1 MTRIAWVYLRWG
13 LHPWEKN
20 YNDQDWALFKTP
32 NATRELWRCW
42 CSPTRWYITP
52 TWRRDSPRRFQGL
65 AAQNG
70 NDNDNGNFFGPGTKN
85 LSLLQEKLWLWG
97 DHVYDNESITSIIS
111 IYPGGDGHLRKRLW
125 EALGE
130 RVKQPTGLSF
140 FGNILITKIIHYS
153 VCPAD
158 KGGTGFKVMNWGRR

>member
-70 NDNDNGNFFGPGTKN
+70 NGNDNDNDNDNFFGPGTKEFIIIARKN
-85 LSLLQEKLWLWG
+85 QALGWPWLWQWQ
-97 DHVYDNESITSIIS
+97 YYIDNIYLPRRWWTSAQTPVRS
-111 IYPGGDGHLRKRLW
+111 TGWTRQTANWFVLLW
-125 EALGE
+125 KYSHHWNYLFIHCAQLIKEALDS
-130 RVKQPTGLSF
+130 R
-140 FGNILITKIIHYS
+140 
-153 VCPAD
+153 
-158 KGGTGFKVMNWGRR
+158 

>member
-1 MTRIAWVYLRWG
+1 MAIFLD
-13 LHPWEKN
+13 LEP
-20 YNDQDWALFKTP
+20 
-32 NATRELWRCW
+32 
-42 CSPTRWYITP
+42 
-52 TWRRDSPRRFQGL
+52 
-65 AAQNG
+65 
-70 NDNDNGNFFGPGTKN
+70 KN

-97 DHVYDNESITSIIS
+97 DHDYDNDSITSIIF

-130 RVKQPTGLSF
+130 RVKQPTGLYF
-140 FGNILITKIIHYS
+140 FENILITEIIYYS

>member
-70 NDNDNGNFFGPGTKN
+70 NGNDNDNDNDNDNFFWTWNQRIYHYCKKN
-85 LSLLQEKLWLWG
+85 SGFGVTMSMTMRVLHRSYLFTPEVMDICANACEKHWVNASNSQLVCPSLEIFSSLKLF
-97 DHVYDNESITSIIS
+97 IIQCAQL
-111 IYPGGDGHLRKRLW
+111 IK
-125 EALGE
+125 EALDS
-130 RVKQPTGLSF
+130 R
-140 FGNILITKIIHYS
+140 
-153 VCPAD
+153 
-158 KGGTGFKVMNWGRR
+158 